1 MMSISFFLRK
11 MIDANVDCL
20 LLLGSKLTGNERV
33 LEYAGAVDD
42 LNGAALNPGISL
54 GRGATSAFI
63 KGQKALDVSAD
74 KVFGRRCRREGQWN
88 ARLP

>member
-1 MMSISFFLRK
+1 
-11 MIDANVDCL
+11 MIEANVDCL

-33 LEYAGAVDD
+33 LEYAGAVD
-42 LNGAALNPGISL
+42 LNGVALNPGISL
-54 GRGATSAFI
+54 GREAKSAFI

-74 KVFGRRCRREGQWN
+74 KGSGRRCRREGQWN